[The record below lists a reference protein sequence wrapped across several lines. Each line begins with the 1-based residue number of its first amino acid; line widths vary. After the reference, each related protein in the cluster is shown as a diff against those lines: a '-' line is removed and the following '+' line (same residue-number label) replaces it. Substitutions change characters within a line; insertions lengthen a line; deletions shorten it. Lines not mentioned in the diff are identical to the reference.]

1 MKLASM
7 ILGIASLVGMLI
19 GLVPCLGWLNWFNIP
34 LALIGLILG
43 LVDYTNKNNE
53 ISAEEFDPLLSRP
66 KPFPT
71 GALLC
76 GIALFLSSIRLVL
89 GGGIV

>member
-1 MKLASM
+1 MKLASLIIGITT
-7 ILGIASLVGMLI
+7 ILGMIIALT
-19 GLVPCLGWLNWFNIP
+19 PCLGWLNWFNIP
-34 LALIGLILG
+34 LALIGLIIG
-43 LVDYTNKNNE
+43 LVDYTNVQQPYTDMH
-53 ISAEEFDPLLSRP
+53 DPLNPYR

-89 GGGIV
+89 GGGII

>member
-1 MKLASM
+1 MK
-7 ILGIASLVGMLI
+7 IASLVIGIIVLAGMLI
-19 GLVPCLGWLNWFNIP
+19 GFIPCLGWFNWFNIP

-43 LVDYTNKNNE
+43 IIDYTNNNK
-53 ISAEEFDPLLSRP
+53 ISGEEFDPLLSRAN
-66 KPFPT
+66 PFPT